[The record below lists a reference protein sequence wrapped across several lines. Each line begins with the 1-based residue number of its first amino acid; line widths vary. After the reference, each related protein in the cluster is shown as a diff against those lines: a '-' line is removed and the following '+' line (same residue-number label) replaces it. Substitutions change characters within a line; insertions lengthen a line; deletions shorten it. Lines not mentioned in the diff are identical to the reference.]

1 MQLEAVPIQFPADTN
16 VIVGQAH
23 FIKTVED
30 LYEIC
35 ATTLPGAKYGVAF
48 SEASGERLVRSEGND
63 DELRAAAAEN
73 VRRIGAG
80 HAFVVFLRGAF
91 PINVLNAVKQCAE
104 VCTVHCA
111 TANPTEIL
119 VAQTAAGRGVVG
131 VVDGQ
136 PPLGVEGEDGIAW
149 RKGFLRKI
157 GYKR

>member
-1 MQLEAVPIQFPADTN
+1 MEIVPVPIQFPKDTN
-16 VIVGQAH
+16 VVVGHAH

-35 ATTLPGAKYGVAF
+35 ASTLPGARYGIAF
-48 SEASGERLVRSEGND
+48 CEASGARLVRSEGND
-63 DELRAAAAEN
+63 EELREAAAHNAQN
-73 VRRIGAG
+73 IGAG
-80 HAFVVFLRGAF
+80 HTFVIFLRDAF

-119 VAQTAAGRGVVG
+119 VAVTSHGRGVAG
-131 VVDGQ
+131 VVDGE
-136 PPLGVEGEDGIAW
+136 PPLGVEDDEGIRW
-149 RKGFLRKI
+149 RKDFLRKI

>member
-1 MQLEAVPIQFPADTN
+1 MQLEAVPIQFPPDTN
-16 VIVGQAH
+16 VIVGHAH

-35 ATTLPGAKYGVAF
+35 ATTLPGGRYGIAF
-48 SEASGERLVRSEGND
+48 SEASGARLVRSEGND
-63 DELRAAAAEN
+63 DELRAAAADN
-73 VRRIGAG
+73 ARRIGAG
-80 HAFVVFLRGAF
+80 HTFVILLRQAF

-119 VAQTAAGRGVVG
+119 VAATASGRGVVG

-136 PPLGVEGEDGIAW
+136 PPLGVEDAAGVVW
-149 RKGFLRKI
+149 RKDFLRKI

>member
-1 MQLEAVPIQFPADTN
+1 MQLDAVPIRFPADTN

-35 ATTLPGAKYGVAF
+35 ATTLPGAKHGVAF
-48 SEASGERLVRSEGND
+48 CEASGDRLVRSEGND
-63 DELRAAAAEN
+63 DELRAAAVEN
-73 VRRIGAG
+73 AQRIAAG
-80 HAFVVFLRGAF
+80 HTFVMFLRGAF

-119 VAQTAAGRGVVG
+119 VAETDAGRGVVG

-136 PPLGVEGEDGIAW
+136 PPLGVEGEAGIEW

>member
-1 MQLEAVPIQFPADTN
+1 MQIHAVPIQFPPDTN

-35 ATTLPGAKYGVAF
+35 ATTLPSAKYGVAF
-48 SEASGERLVRSEGND
+48 SEASGARLIRSEGND
-63 DELRAAAAEN
+63 EELRRAAADN
-73 VRRIGAG
+73 LLRIAAG
-80 HAFVVFLRGAF
+80 HTFLIFLRGAF
-91 PINVLNAVKQCAE
+91 PINMLGAVKQCAE
-104 VCTVHCA
+104 VCTVYCA

-119 VAQTAAGRGVVG
+119 VAETPAGRGVVG

-149 RKGFLRKI
+149 RKDFLRKI